1 MAWHDMLEKAIT
13 FDTTYKKLRSI
24 FQNDVEDKSQFWLRA
39 FLIYGDSKLKR

>member
-24 FQNDVEDKSQFWLRA
+24 FQNDVEDKSKVGPRA
-39 FLIYGDSKLKR
+39 FLIRSDSKLKR